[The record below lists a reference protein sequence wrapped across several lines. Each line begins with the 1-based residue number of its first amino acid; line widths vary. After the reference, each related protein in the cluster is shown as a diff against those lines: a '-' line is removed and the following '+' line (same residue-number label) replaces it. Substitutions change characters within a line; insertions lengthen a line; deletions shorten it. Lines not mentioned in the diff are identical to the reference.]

1 MSLKMRGEVLD
12 ELIKRLRSGQYKQG
26 QSALRLRGRV
36 GGAPDTY
43 CCLGV
48 LCEMAVEAGVVY
60 RGAADPD
67 DSTYWYG
74 EDRGDANNIYLPDG
88 VVDWAGIVSDIEK
101 EQGLGEYYYE
111 QKGTFGENK
120 FDSLAVMNDDGKTFP
135 EIADWL
141 EANVERV

>member
-12 ELIKRLRSGQYKQG
+12 ELITRLRSGEYKQG
-26 QSALRLRGRV
+26 MSALRLRGV
-36 GGAPDTY
+36 NGYPDTY

-48 LCEMAVEAGVVY
+48 LCEMAVENGVAT
-60 RGAADPD
+60 RSPADPD

-74 EDRGDANNIYLPDG
+74 HGENGDINNIYLPDG

-120 FDSLAVMNDDGKTFP
+120 FDSLAVMNDDGKTFIQ
-135 EIADWL
+135 IADWM